1 MTIWW
6 YEALLWSCASLTI
19 TLSSRSLMAPKLTWF
34 KISYFLNRF
43 LCLTLFRQF
52 QPKVANLKCPR
63 PWIVLSSWLLGHDC
77 LPSLA
82 LATCAR
88 KCTPVLVCLQ
98 GHWTVPGTDNFISEA
113 GKWKR
118 SPRLAIRSQ
127 SGIKSVSE
135 ELFRYP
141 DSNAFNG
148 FLDALAFL
156 EEHFSLTDWLNHF
169 LKPPHQMYQHNYQM
183 S

>member
-1 MTIWW
+1 MTIYDHMTIWW

-34 KISYFLNRF
+34 KINYFRNRF

-118 SPRLAIRSQ
+118 SPRLAF
-127 SGIKSVSE
+127 GHNP
-135 ELFRYP
+135 EL
-141 DSNAFNG
+141 SLSHKN
-148 FLDALAFL
+148 
-156 EEHFSLTDWLNHF
+156 FSDIQIPMLLMDF
-169 LKPPHQMYQHNYQM
+169 
-183 S
+183 